1 MTKPICLIGILS
13 VLISSSVLAQDWR
26 LTAGYNIQNVGISYI
41 PNESYPVDIDGV
53 AKGIFEVELERYLL
67 YRLYTAGKAE
77 YLVNDQQEL
86 FIGGPINFNQFN
98 LGGTIGLQW
107 PKFGV
112 YGGVKTGRIWDI
124 TMRSTNQNGE
134 PIWTD
139 TNGGKNN
146 ITGAFTAGIKYYLL
160 NFVRL
165 QAEITKT
172 YNAPSG
178 ITPQRNFNE
187 APAFR
192 SFDFN
197 PISFSVGISIGIP
210 WNRPRKS
217 GAKPNR
223 DLPPLVRNTSV
234 EFNEPLGDT
243 YVTSPFGPR
252 WRSVHQGVDLKAG
265 LRDKIVAAESG
276 VVVKAGTGRGYGKMV
291 RIKHGDGYE
300 TVYAHMSKIS
310 VKEGDTVKKGDEVGR
325 AGNTGT
331 STGVHLHFEIIK
343 DGKHLNPESY
353 IRF

>member
-1 MTKPICLIGILS
+1 MKKPLLIIGFLCLLAN
-13 VLISSSVLAQDWR
+13 SSVMGQDWR
-26 LTAGYNIQNVGISYI
+26 LSAGYNIKNVGLSYV
-41 PNESYPVDIDGV
+41 PNDSYPVDIDGV
-53 AKGIFEVELERYLL
+53 SKGMFEIELERYLL
-67 YRLYTAGKAE
+67 YRLYIAGKTE
-77 YLVNDQQEL
+77 FLVNDQQEL
-86 FIGGPINFNQFN
+86 FIGGPINFNQVN

-124 TMRSTNQNGE
+124 TMRSTDQNGA
-134 PIWTD
+134 PIWTG
-139 TNGGKNN
+139 TSGGEKN

-165 QAEITKT
+165 QAEVTRT
-172 YNAPSG
+172 YNSPSN
-178 ITPQRNFNE
+178 IIPQRRFNE

-192 SFDFN
+192 SFDFS
-197 PISFSVGISIGIP
+197 PVSFSVGISIGIP
-210 WNRPRKS
+210 WNKPKNKGRK
-217 GAKPNR
+217 PDR
-223 DLPPLVRNTSV
+223 ELPPLIRNSSV
-234 EFNEPLGDT
+234 NFTEPLGST
-243 YVTSPFGPR
+243 YVTSAFGPR
-252 WRSVHQGVDLKAG
+252 WRSVHQGVDLKAS

-300 TVYAHMSKIS
+300 TVYAHMSKVS
-310 VKEGDTVKKGDEVGR
+310 VKEGDTVKKGQEVGR

-343 DGKHLNPESY
+343 DGTHIDPESY